1 MFLSGDTQE
10 QSHYARVPTI
20 SHPRNGF
27 SIAKRHLT
35 TIQFDKLFPMY
46 VKYIYPGD
54 TLAIQQHMMARLQ
67 TQISDLFDDLYFDLH
82 AWFTPMR
89 LLQKNWA
96 NYQFNTQDTPAQ
108 DNSALQ
114 SPRLDLTTLPGA
126 TKKFPAKSIFD
137 YMGYPTDADYTGS
150 SQHINVYAPLAYNLI
165 WNTNYRDENLQ
176 NPVAFDPTLT
186 TYNYSDFNLLYR
198 GRRHDKFT
206 SSLPWVAKGIL
217 PVVPI
222 NGTAPV
228 TGIGKVN
235 GNFVIGTQSN
245 IRESNGTL
253 QTYTISSN
261 IDGTSG
267 DNSYAVLGTAT
278 TNGYPRIFA
287 NLTAGLSYLLLN
299 DFRTT
304 ASVQQLLEADARG
317 GTRDVESIKHRWGVQ
332 VPDFRINRPEYLGGQ
347 TFSFDGH
354 VVPSTVETA
363 TNPQAH
369 LTAFSQAMNTFNVTH
384 SFVEHGI
391 FMILVSCRS
400 NLTYQQML
408 NREFSYQTR
417 YDWYQPEFANV
428 GEIAVKNK
436 ERRAIGTDLIDN
448 AAYGYQE
455 YAYWMRYDD
464 NMVTAEM
471 RSSYPQS
478 LDYKHMAFDE
488 AGLPPLNGTNIQSYT
503 PIDRNI
509 VVASGTSD
517 PIQINS
523 LIKGTIARTLPMYSV
538 PGLTRI

>member
-1 MFLSGDTQE
+1 MFLSGDTE
-10 QSHYARVPTI
+10 LQSHYARVPTI

-54 TLAIQQHMMARLQ
+54 TLAIQHHMMARLQ
-67 TQISDLFDDLYFDLH
+67 TQVSDLFDDLYFDLH
-82 AWFTPMR
+82 AWFVPMR

-108 DNSALQ
+108 DNSALS
-114 SPRLDLTTLPGA
+114 SPRLNLTTLPGV
-126 TKKFPAKSIFD
+126 TKKFPAKSLFD

-222 NGTAPV
+222 NGTAPI
-228 TGIGKVN
+228 TGIGKKN
-235 GNFVIGTQSN
+235 GDFSIANASA
-245 IRESNGTL
+245 RETNGTT
-253 QTYTISSN
+253 QTYTIASN
-261 IDGTSG
+261 IDGTAAT
-267 DNSYAVLGTAT
+267 NNEYYVLGSAVN
-278 TNGYPRIFA
+278 NGYPRIFA

-332 VPDFRINRPEYLGGQ
+332 VPDFRMQRPEYLGGQ

-354 VVPSTVETA
+354 VVPSTAETA

-369 LTAFSQAMNTFNVTH
+369 LTSFSQAMNTFNVTH

-400 NLTYQQML
+400 NLTYQQTL

-436 ERRAIGTDLIDN
+436 ERRAVGADLIDD

-509 VVASGTSD
+509 VVASDISD

-523 LIKGTIARTLPMYSV
+523 LVKGTIARTLPMYSV